1 MKHIGL
7 WVGVAVIVVLALNL
21 SQGRFGVSAQTGGS
35 YDLRW
40 NTVDN
45 GGGAGV
51 GGAYT
56 LNGTIGQFDAGGAT
70 GGTYTLGGGFWGGSG
85 IPLQEP
91 VEPVFLPL
99 IRR

>member
-1 MKHIGL
+1 MRRIAL
-7 WVGVAVIVVLALNL
+7 WAGVAVIIVLALSL
-21 SQGRFGVSAQTGGS
+21 SQGRFSASAQSGGS

-40 NTVDN
+40 NTMDN
-45 GGGAGV
+45 GGGGSS

-70 GGTYTLGGGFWGGSG
+70 GGIYTLGGGFWGGRG
-85 IPLQEP
+85 TPLQS
-91 VEPVFLPL
+91 PVFLPL